1 LLVETDEG
9 RNRVLRGHR
18 ATDGGNS
25 AGDFGARAAIVPVPG
40 QVDAGISL
48 RIVTLLRVALGLLL
62 IANLGRI
69 PAFSTGGRTAPILVN
84 DLVVGALIVAAT
96 IVMVRRRSMV
106 LDRAAW
112 FALAFA
118 ALGGISAVLSVPRFG
133 LGAFELAASLAYL
146 ARWLF
151 YFFVYVI
158 VINFVRR
165 DDVES
170 VWSTLETTIL
180 VFAGF
185 GILQSAFLPG
195 FAQIVYP
202 ESRLIEDWD
211 PQGHRLVSTFLDP
224 NLAGAFIDIGLIV
237 LLARQAA
244 GARVGTW
251 KLLLLLVALVLT
263 ASRSS
268 VLAFVVGVGAIVL
281 LRGLSKRMLRL
292 AMLGAVLS
300 LIALPKVL
308 AYARLYNKLSIDESA
323 LQRVNSWVNGLRVLS
338 DHPVIGIGINTWGY
352 VQERY
357 GGLRAHTATYAIDG
371 GLLFVA
377 VMTGFVG
384 LALYLMMLWSIF
396 RRARR
401 VARDVT
407 APSGHRG
414 LAIGAAATIPV
425 IVTHSLFAN
434 SMFFPYVMEALWVV
448 WGLAFSMSAL
458 RGATHATD
466 AAHEDRPAPPQLAR
480 LVGAR

>member
-1 LLVETDEG
+1 
-9 RNRVLRGHR
+9 
-18 ATDGGNS
+18 
-25 AGDFGARAAIVPVPG
+25 VPD
-40 QVDAGISL
+40 QIDAGASI
-48 RIVTLLRVALGLLL
+48 RIVTLLRVALALLL
-62 IANLGRI
+62 VANLGRI
-69 PAFSTGGRTAPILVN
+69 PAFSTGDRTAPILVN
-84 DLVVGALIVAAT
+84 DLVVGVLIMSAA

-133 LGAFELAASLAYL
+133 LSAFELAASLAYL

-151 YFFVYVI
+151 YFAVYVI
-158 VINFVRR
+158 VVNFVRR

-170 VWSTLETTIL
+170 VWGALEPTIL
-180 VFAGF
+180 VFAAF
-185 GILQSAFLPG
+185 GVLQSAFLPG

-237 LLARQAA
+237 LLARQATGSRVA
-244 GARVGTW
+244 GW
-251 KLLLLLVALVLT
+251 KLLLLLTALVLT

-268 VLAFVVGVGAIVL
+268 VLGFVVGVGAIVL

-292 AMLGAVLS
+292 TLLGAALS

-308 AYARLYNKLSIDESA
+308 AYARLYNKLTIDESA
-323 LQRVNSWVNGLRVLS
+323 LMRVTSWLNGLRVLS
-338 DHPVIGIGINTWGY
+338 DHPIIGVGINTWGY

-357 GGLRAHTATYAIDG
+357 GGLRAHAATYAIDG

-384 LALYLMMLWSIF
+384 LALYLAMLWSIF

-401 VARDVT
+401 VARDES
-407 APSGHRG
+407 APAGHRG
-414 LAIGAAATIPV
+414 LAIGAAAVIPA

-434 SMFFPYVMEALWVV
+434 SMFFPYLMEALWVV
-448 WGLAFSMSAL
+448 WGLVYAMTASGDRDHAGDL
-458 RGATHATD
+458 RSEGSHD
-466 AAHEDRPAPPQLAR
+466 APRFVR
-480 LVGAR
+480 LIGVR

>member
-1 LLVETDEG
+1 MRSLLDKAG
-9 RNRVLRGHR
+9 RGRWAVG
-18 ATDGGNS
+18 DGS
-25 AGDFGARAAIVPVPG
+25 HSSGDFRGRVAIVPVPG
-40 QVDAGISL
+40 QIEAGTSV

-69 PAFSTGGRTAPILVN
+69 PAFSTGDRTAPILVN
-84 DLVVGALIVAAT
+84 DLVVGLLIVAASM
-96 IVMVRRRSMV
+96 VMVRRRSMV

-133 LGAFELAASLAYL
+133 LGAFELVASLAYL

-151 YFFVYVI
+151 YFFTYVI

-165 DDVES
+165 DDVEP
-170 VWSTLETTIL
+170 VWGALEATIL

-185 GILQSAFLPG
+185 GVLQSAFLPG

-237 LLARQAA
+237 LLARQAT
-244 GARVGTW
+244 GARVAGW
-251 KLLLLLVALVLT
+251 KLLLLLAALVLT

-268 VLAFVVGVGAIVL
+268 VLGFVVGVGAIVL

-292 AMLGAVLS
+292 TMLGAALS

-308 AYARLYNKLSIDESA
+308 AYARLYNKLTIDESA
-323 LQRVNSWVNGLRVLS
+323 LMRVTSWLNGLRVLS
-338 DHPVIGIGINTWGY
+338 DHPIIGVGINTWGY

-357 GGLRAHTATYAIDG
+357 GGLRAHAATYAIDG

-384 LALYLMMLWSIF
+384 LALYLAMLWSIF

-401 VARDVT
+401 VARDEN

-414 LAIGAAATIPV
+414 LAIGAAAMIPV

-434 SMFFPYVMEALWVV
+434 SMFFPYLMEALWVV
-448 WGLAFSMSAL
+448 WGLVYTMSASGRDDSAGDPL
-458 RGATHATD
+458 SEDVQSPRFMRLI
-466 AAHEDRPAPPQLAR
+466 AAR
-480 LVGAR
+480 